1 MIKKSVRLLDVFNI
15 CVIFFL
21 MIGSLKAQ
29 EKYFFEKLS
38 VSDGLSNA
46 LVYETYQDHLGFL
59 WIGTFDGLNRYDGY
73 EFKTYKN
80 ITNDS
85 LSLPAN
91 FIQAIYEDHNND
103 LWVGSIGQVS
113 KYNRQKDNFTSYNLV
128 KGPNVNPAF
137 VMQIFED
144 SKNRMWVT
152 ADQVGVQLFDRST
165 NTFKGIDFI
174 DYTGNTVSHNSE
186 TFFHSIIELK
196 NGNIIVASPSHGVFI
211 FNSALNLFQPY
222 LPSPELNKNR
232 VREIYEDKSGKLWLG
247 AIDTIFIYDPASF
260 TMRAIDLREIFPEQ
274 GVNNRYGDFYEVAGD
289 KIMFISSFGLLESDL
304 KATSF
309 SLISNGIDNIRPQSL
324 FRDTFGIYW
333 IATTGSG
340 LYKLDPTKKPF
351 QFLRIGNSN
360 LSSNITKGV
369 LDIAHNTKNR
379 DELIISLYGQ
389 GIYKYSQAANS
400 FSKIQNESGRNLV
413 TDNYDNVWFT
423 SDSLLNKLNLKSGNK
438 ESFLFPNFNYTRAFD
453 VNNLKFGP
461 DKKLWISGDRGIE
474 TFDPETEEFGRLP
487 SLMNKKAS
495 PDLMSK
501 IRGIASTKEPIASI
515 LKVGEGANISKE
527 FTINE
532 STKILMVS
540 LGEGR
545 LQNFEPNMFD
555 FGTIEN
561 SKGETLWASDITQ
574 NSFHNGG
581 GYKNRLSIRTLELP
595 KGTYKITFQTDIGHN
610 YGAFNVAPPIDSTW
624 YGIQVFQ
631 VDRNEHSYLDKQIKK
646 ELDNTYLPPFEI
658 VNDIEFSEKYVR
670 SAWIG
675 TNGAALIKL
684 NLTDNSYKRYNFT
697 DEGGA
702 IINPLDTSMDILE
715 DKDGFVWIS
724 SRGGLLRF
732 DPETESFKVIEG
744 LPSNQIMFMIQDLNG
759 NLWFGTPGGISMLD
773 KTNKDTQLSFI
784 QYNNTDGINNMPLNN
799 SLAITDEGKIFYG
812 GIGGLNTF
820 SPGNPNKTLPKPV
833 LTNLMIS
840 GKSLNEIADEI
851 GLDTNISEAKSVTLP
866 YNYNSLSLEFAAIHF
881 SRPEKNKLAFMLE
894 GMDKDWNLSNRR
906 FISYSNLPPG
916 DYEFKI
922 KGANGDGVWNPKI
935 SSLKIVITPPWWQTW
950 WAYSIYGL
958 LLLLILSQLYKFQ
971 KERTL
976 RLERQKTQQK
986 ELAQAK
992 EIEKAYAKLQA
1003 TQSQLIQSE
1012 KMASLGE
1019 LTAGIAHEIQN
1030 PLNFVNNFSEVSNEL
1045 IDEMNEELDNGDIEE
1060 AKAISKDIKQ
1070 NLEKI
1075 NHHGKRA
1082 DAIVKGMLQHSSTS
1096 FAEKEPTDINKLADE
1111 YLRLAY
1117 HGLRAKD
1124 KSFNANLK
1132 TDFDN
1137 AIGKINVIPQDI
1149 GRVILNL
1156 ITNAFYAVNE
1166 KQKSHLTP
1174 KGGKPYEPT
1183 VSISTKWLD
1192 TPLGVGGERK
1202 GKTIQVIVK
1211 DNGKG
1216 IPDAVKE
1223 KIFQPFFTTKPTGQG
1238 TGLGLSMS
1246 YDIVTKGHG
1255 GDLKVSSIPNE
1266 GSTFTI
1272 QIPIK

>member
-1 MIKKSVRLLDVFNI
+1 
-15 CVIFFL
+15 
-21 MIGSLKAQ
+21 
-29 EKYFFEKLS
+29 
-38 VSDGLSNA
+38 VS
-46 LVYETYQDHLGFL
+46 
-59 WIGTFDGLNRYDGY
+59 
-73 EFKTYKN
+73 
-80 ITNDS
+80 NDS

-103 LWVGSIGQVS
+103 LWVGTIDQIS
-113 KYNRQKDNFTSYNLV
+113 KYDRQKDNFTSYNLV

-137 VMQIFED
+137 VQQIFED
-144 SKNRMWVT
+144 SKNRLWVT
-152 ADQVGVQLFDRST
+152 SDQVGVQLFDRST
-165 NTFKGIDFI
+165 NTFKGIDFT
-174 DYTGNTVSHNSE
+174 DYTGNTVSHYSE
-186 TFFHSIIELK
+186 TFFDTIIELK
-196 NGNIIVASPSHGVFI
+196 NGSIIAASPSHGVFI
-211 FNSALNLFQPY
+211 YNAALNEFQPY
-222 LPSPELNKNR
+222 LPSPELIKNR
-232 VREIYEDKSGKLWLG
+232 VREIYEDKSGKLWFG

-260 TMRAIDLREIFPEQ
+260 NLRTIDLREIFPEQ
-274 GVNNRYGDFYEVAGD
+274 GANNRYGKFHEVAGD

-309 SLISNGIDNIRPQSL
+309 SIISKGIDNIRPQSL

-333 IATTGSG
+333 IGTTGSG

-369 LDIAHNTKNR
+369 LDITHNTKNR

-413 TDNYDNVWFT
+413 TDNYKNVWFT
-423 SDSLLNKLNLKSGNK
+423 SDSLLNKLNLKTGNK
-438 ESFLFPNFNYTRAFD
+438 QSFLFPNFNYTRAFN

-501 IRGIASTKEPIASI
+501 IRGIATTKEPIASI

-532 STKILMVS
+532 STKILTLT

-545 LQNFEPNMFD
+545 LQNFDPNMFD

-561 SKGETLWASDITQ
+561 SKGETLWSSDITQ

-581 GYKNRLSIRTLELP
+581 GYKNRISMATLELP
-595 KGTYKITFQTDIGHN
+595 AGTYKITFQTDIGHN

-624 YGIQVFQ
+624 YGVQVFQ
-631 VDRNEHSYLDKQIKK
+631 VDRNEHSYLDKQITK

-697 DEGGA
+697 DEGGNL
-702 IINPLDTSMDILE
+702 INPLNSSIDVLE
-715 DKDGFVWIS
+715 DKDGIVWIS

-744 LPSNQIMFMIQDLNG
+744 LPSNQVSFMLQDLNG
-759 NLWFGTPGGISMLD
+759 NLWFGTPGGICMLD
-773 KTNKDTQLSFI
+773 KTNNDAQLSFI
-784 QYNNTDGINNMPLNN
+784 QYDNTDGINNMPLNN

-840 GKSLNEIADEI
+840 GRSLNEIADEI
-851 GLDTNISEAKSVTLP
+851 GLDTNISEAESISLP
-866 YNYNSLSLEFAAIHF
+866 YNYNNLSLEFAAVHF
-881 SRPEKNKLAFMLE
+881 SRPEKNNLAFMLK
-894 GMDKDWNLSNRR
+894 GIDADWNYSNRR
-906 FISYSNLPPG
+906 FASYSNLPPG
-916 DYEFKI
+916 DYEFMI
-922 KGANGDGVWNPKI
+922 KGSNGDGVWNPDLSILKI
-935 SSLKIVITPPWWQTW
+935 SITPPWWKTW
-950 WAYSIYGL
+950 WAYLLYSVLIFSIL
-958 LLLLILSQLYKFQ
+958 WRVYKFQ
-971 KERTL
+971 KEQTIRK
-976 RLERQKTQQK
+976 ERQKLQQK
-986 ELAQAK
+986 ELEQAK
-992 EIEKAYAKLQA
+992 EIEKAYAELKT

-1030 PLNFVNNFSEVSNEL
+1030 PLNFVNNFSEVSKEL
-1045 IDEMNEELDNGDIEE
+1045 LEEMLEEIENGDMEE
-1060 AKAISKDIKQ
+1060 VRAIMADVVQ

-1075 NHHGKRA
+1075 NHHGNRA
-1082 DAIVKGMLQHSSTS
+1082 DGIVKGMLQHSRASGDK
-1096 FAEKEPTDINKLADE
+1096 KEPTNINALADE

-1117 HGLRAKD
+1117 HGLRAKN
-1124 KSFNANLK
+1124 KSFNADMH
-1132 TDFDN
+1132 TDFDES
-1137 AIGKINVIPQDI
+1137 IKTISVIPQDI
-1149 GRVILNL
+1149 GRVVLNL
-1156 ITNAFYAVNE
+1156 VTNAFYAVNE
-1166 KQKSHLTP
+1166 KAIAAKASGDTT
-1174 KGGKPYEPT
+1174 YEPI
-1183 VSISTKWLD
+1183 VSIATKKEKN
-1192 TPLGVGGERK
+1192 TV
-1202 GKTIQVIVK
+1202 VITVT
-1211 DNGKG
+1211 DNGNG
-1216 IPDAVKE
+1216 IPESVKE

-1246 YDIVTKGHG
+1246 YDIITKGHG
-1255 GDLKVSSIPNE
+1255 GELKVETKE
-1266 GSTFTI
+1266 GEGLPAGQAGTAFI
-1272 QIPIK
+1272 IHLPIIT